1 MIQPPARLGE
11 GESAGR
17 RPGGSAAEAGKA
29 RLPALRAG
37 GLRPDPASSTNSKNP
52 AKTKLTPSPCAG
64 GETIALI
71 VNQINILVDN

>member
-1 MIQPPARLGE
+1 MIQPPARFGE

-29 RLPALRAG
+29 RLPALWAG

-52 AKTKLTPSPCAG
+52 AKVK
-64 GETIALI
+64 
-71 VNQINILVDN
+71 

>member
-29 RLPALRAG
+29 RLPARRAG
-37 GLRPDPASSTNSKNP
+37 GLRPDPSP
-52 AKTKLTPSPCAG
+52 AQTRKIPPK
-64 GETIALI
+64 
-71 VNQINILVDN
+71 

>member
-17 RPGGSAAEAGKA
+17 RPGGSAAEAGFA

-37 GLRPDPASSTNSKNP
+37 GPIPPAHKLEKSRQSKMNP
-52 AKTKLTPSPCAG
+52 LSARGEKLSH
-64 GETIALI
+64 
-71 VNQINILVDN
+71 

>member
-1 MIQPPARLGE
+1 MIQPPARFGE

-37 GLRPDPASSTNSKNP
+37 GLRPVPASSANRKIP
-52 AKTKLTPSPCAG
+52 PKLNQPLPLRG
-64 GETIALI
+64 GRNYRA
-71 VNQINILVDN
+71 NCQQNKYFS

>member
-17 RPGGSAAEAGKA
+17 RPGGSAAEAGFA

-37 GLRPDPASSTNSKNP
+37 GLRPESLPRTNSKNP
-52 AKTKLTPSPCAG
+52 AKVK
-64 GETIALI
+64 
-71 VNQINILVDN
+71 

>member
-1 MIQPPARLGE
+1 MIQPPARFGE

-29 RLPALRAG
+29 RLPALWAG
-37 GLRPDPASSTNSKNP
+37 GLRPDPASSANRKIP
-52 AKTKLTPSPCAG
+52 PKLNQPPPLRG

>member
-17 RPGGSAAEAGKA
+17 RPRGGPAADAGFA

-37 GLRPDPASSTNSKNP
+37 GLRPDPSP
-52 AKTKLTPSPCAG
+52 AQTRKIPPK
-64 GETIALI
+64 
-71 VNQINILVDN
+71 